1 MPLRIIGMLLTLR
14 ILVGIGLVGVLIRQ
28 CRKPWGWPGY
38 STACVAVSRA
48 TNAAGIAAGR
58 VEVREGSVSRLPFPD
73 AAFDLVTAV
82 ETHYYWPDLAANVR
96 EVLRVLKPGARFI
109 IIAELY
115 KHRRH
120 DVHSLVMKPLGGVV
134 LTADEHRDLLSAG
147 GYADV
152 AVETSK
158 LGWICAI
165 GRRPSNR

>member
-1 MPLRIIGMLLTLR
+1 MLLTLR

-38 STACVAVSRA
+38 SKACVAVSRA